1 MHRLT
6 VFYDG
11 QCPICVQEIALLAE
25 RDVRGEILCLAID
38 DHPRRLVEYGIDRQ
52 AALTQLHVLDE
63 QGHVLVGMAA
73 CREMYRV
80 SGWGMLARVL
90 SWPLIRPLTDALYPW
105 FARNR
110 YRFPAWLLGRPRC
123 GQGTCQRPD
132 QKR

>member
-1 MHRLT
+1 MYRLT

-11 QCPICVQEIALLAE
+11 ECPICAQEIALLTE
-25 RDVRGEILCLAID
+25 RDVRGEVLCLAID
-38 DHPRRLVEYGIDRQ
+38 DHPQRLAEHGIERQ

-63 QGHVLVGMAA
+63 QGRLLVGMAA
-73 CREMYRV
+73 CRAMYRV
-80 SGWGMLARVL
+80 SGWTALAKVL

-123 GQGTCQRPD
+123 DQGTCQRPG
-132 QKR
+132 KP